1 MRKALTFLTSILC
14 QNHMQFLTR
23 FSRLMW
29 IPMFSDSAKFG
40 VVNNLSFI
48 GSWSLCSS
56 KEFFVVQMAE
66 SLIVSAEEKEFILQS
81 FLLKMKI
88 ESFA

>member
-23 FSRLMW
+23 FSCLMW

-48 GSWSLCSS
+48 GS
-56 KEFFVVQMAE
+56 
-66 SLIVSAEEKEFILQS
+66 
-81 FLLKMKI
+81 
-88 ESFA
+88 

>member
-1 MRKALTFLTSILC
+1 
-14 QNHMQFLTR
+14 
-23 FSRLMW
+23 
-29 IPMFSDSAKFG
+29 
-40 VVNNLSFI
+40 
-48 GSWSLCSS
+48 
-56 KEFFVVQMAE
+56 MAE